1 MDVYVVGDCNR
12 VGNVMSATESAYSA
26 ALQI

>member
-1 MDVYVVGDCNR
+1 MDVYVVGDCNH